1 VITVSEAAPVADT
14 ASVPAAVAVR
24 ASREKNAGDRID
36 MDNRDSESK
45 EKAREGGELRLKKNR
60 RL

>member
-1 VITVSEAAPVADT
+1 VS
-14 ASVPAAVAVR
+14 
-24 ASREKNAGDRID
+24 DRID
-36 MDNRDSESK
+36 IDNRDSESK